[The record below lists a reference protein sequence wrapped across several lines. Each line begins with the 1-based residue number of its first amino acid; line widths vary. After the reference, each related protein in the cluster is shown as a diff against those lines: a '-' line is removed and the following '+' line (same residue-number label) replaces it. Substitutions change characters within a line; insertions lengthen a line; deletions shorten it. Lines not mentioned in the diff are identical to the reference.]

1 MSLVKIQFLEDG
13 KWCDHP
19 ADPIFKVKKGEKKEV
34 SPVMANIAVGAGKA
48 IFVHL
53 PVEKAEAEAGPIEKA
68 EAPEAGPKAKAEG
81 KSKGKK

>member
-1 MSLVKIQFLEDG
+1 MPLIKIQFLEDG
-13 KWCDHP
+13 EWCDHP
-19 ADPIFKVKKGEKKEV
+19 ADPIFRVKKGEKKEV
-34 SPVMANIAVGAGKA
+34 SPVMANIAVEAGKA

-53 PVEKAEAEAGPIEKA
+53 PVEKAEAGPLEKV